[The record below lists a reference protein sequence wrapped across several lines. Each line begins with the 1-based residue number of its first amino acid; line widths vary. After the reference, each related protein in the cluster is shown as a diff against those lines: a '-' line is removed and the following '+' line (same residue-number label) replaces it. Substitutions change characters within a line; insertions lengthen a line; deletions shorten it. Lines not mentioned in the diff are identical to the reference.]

1 MKNNNTK
8 LYVILGLISAVLMF
22 VANTLQL
29 KMALN
34 GEFELLSA
42 MLSILLGGLFG
53 FLIARVKILG
63 QKVEVTT
70 ITDHLTSLYNRKW
83 LNRHFKEQVD
93 QYQRYQIGLSI
104 ILLDIDQ
111 FKKINDTYGHNVG
124 DEVLVKVAQ
133 LIRES
138 SRTTDAYGRW
148 SGEEFLIMLP
158 NTKLEGAK
166 SKAEAIRKAI
176 ADEVFSI
183 GQVTCSFGV
192 AEITTK
198 DQQPHDLVKLADS
211 ALYEAK
217 NNGRNRVYTAA

>member
-1 MKNNNTK
+1 MKNNNIK

-22 VANTLQL
+22 VADTLQL

-34 GEFELLSA
+34 GEFELLSD
-42 MLSILLGGLFG
+42 MLSVLLGGAFG

-111 FKKINDTYGHNVG
+111 FKKLNDTYGHNAG

-158 NTKLEGAK
+158 NTKLEGAN

-198 DQQPHDLVKLADS
+198 EQQPHDLVKLADG
-211 ALYEAK
+211 ALSEAK
-217 NNGRNRVYTAA
+217 NNGRNRVCTAA

>member
-22 VANTLQL
+22 VADTLQL

-198 DQQPHDLVKLADS
+198 DQQPHDLVKLADN